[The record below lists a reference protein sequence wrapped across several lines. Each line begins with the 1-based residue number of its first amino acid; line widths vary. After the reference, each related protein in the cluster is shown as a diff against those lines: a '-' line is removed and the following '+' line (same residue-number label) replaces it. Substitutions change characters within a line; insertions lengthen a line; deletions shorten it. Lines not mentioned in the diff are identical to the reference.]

1 LTLLRPKKKGGFYQ
15 MKKIVGIIAAAALA
29 TSAFA
34 EVNVGNWNRGVFVP
48 FHYDGDTLR
57 SFEGPSWAVGTD
69 GGIRTGLSFSASTE
83 NAGFAMD
90 IHGNPG
96 ASIGIGDNAY
106 AFVKPVDMLTVKFGK
121 IDNNLGR
128 LDHCFGTWDYSRFS
142 IERGE
147 GLAGVERQKGLGAEI
162 TLEPVEGLI
171 IDYEANFGYDDNHAY
186 DVLWESSS
194 TMIGYK
200 GDFGFVRAIING
212 QQAQKYKFSDD
223 DTKPAAVIGLAADIN
238 AVENLTLKFG
248 ASVPTNLTGGTA
260 DVTTKTTY
268 PTNSYYLDSTTG
280 EIKLH
285 DGATGTKSETV
296 DGISSFGAIKA
307 AVAADYTL
315 DALAFH
321 AQVGLDVLPK
331 SVNDDN
337 DALQLGYIGV
347 NAGVGVDFAFNDV
360 WKLVTDVRFQS
371 YTNKTDDYVFTFDGK
386 DCKYGDAAFGAYLG
400 LQQQLTNATFAFG
413 AQFGKR
419 SMTSKEADDFTFAV
433 PLTITA
439 SF

>member
-1 LTLLRPKKKGGFYQ
+1 

-48 FHYDGDTLR
+48 FHFDGDTLR
-57 SFEGPSWAVGTD
+57 SFEGPSWGVGKA
-69 GGIRTGLSFSASTE
+69 GGIRTGLSFSASSE

-96 ASIGIGDNAY
+96 AAIGIGDNAY
-106 AFVKPVDMLTVKFGK
+106 AYVKPVDMLTIKFGK

-128 LDHCFGTWDYSRFS
+128 LDHCYGTWDYARFNN

-147 GLAGVERQKGLGAEI
+147 GLADVKRQNGLGAVF

-171 IDYEANFGYDDNHAY
+171 IDYEANFDTTNGDNHAY

-194 TMIGYK
+194 TLIGYK
-200 GDFGFVRAIING
+200 ADFGFIRAIING
-212 QQAQKYKFSDD
+212 QQAQKYKPSDT
-223 DTKPAAVIGLAADIN
+223 DTKPAAIIGLAADIN

-248 ASVPTNLTGGTA
+248 ASIPTNLASGDA
-260 DVTTKTTY
+260 DYTY
-268 PTNSYYLDSTTG
+268 AAATYAASDW
-280 EIKLH
+280 EIKK
-285 DGATGTKSETV
+285 DGTIGLKEDAAKKKGAITGTKNV
-296 DGISSFGAIKA
+296 NAIKA
-307 AVAADYTL
+307 AVAADYNL
-315 DALAFH
+315 DALAIHGQF
-321 AQVGLDVLPK
+321 GLDVMPK
-331 SVNDDN
+331 SFDTDG
-337 DALQLGYIGV
+337 AKLGAMGI
-347 NAGVGVDFAFNDV
+347 NAGVGLDYAFTDA
-360 WKLVTDVRFQS
+360 WKLVTDFRFQS
-371 YTNKTDDYVFTFDGK
+371 WTAVKPDGS
-386 DCKYGDAAFGAYLG
+386 DLKYEDPAFGGYLG

-413 AQFGKR
+413 AQFGVR
-419 SMTSKEADDFTFAV
+419 SMETATGKEDNFTFAV